1 MRKTIRSNHMRFQPF
16 FLCVVMLLPCLASP
30 SWMSDDPQA
39 VYKRAVEQYRAFH
52 YDSSAATVRTFLKT
66 HGNDTAAE
74 YLVPLLVESSL
85 RLNDF
90 ALTRRLFQI
99 YMKKFPL
106 SVFIPRLW
114 YDEGVSLVNERDNS
128 GALAAF
134 SHSLSGGV
142 NQSLDSL
149 IVGAVQKISDK
160 ALTADEI
167 DLLSV
172 QGDLH
177 PRIVEVMQYYELCK
191 LYESGQIMRA
201 RQKSELFL
209 KRYQHSP
216 FTSSVKDLNSKIN
229 ESQKGLVQIGL
240 LAPLSG
246 YDADIGRQVLQGAQ
260 LAFDQYTAANG
271 AKLRLI
277 ICDTR
282 GSGIE
287 TAKKTRELV
296 QENHVPI
303 ILGPV
308 LSQDAIVAAS
318 ILMDKDVVM
327 LSPTANDEGIA
338 ALGPNIFQ
346 MNVTLGTLG
355 AKIARYAM
363 DNCNIHDFAIISPS
377 SEYASALSSGFR
389 QEVEKS
395 GREIVDEQTYEEGTR
410 DFKLQYER
418 LEARLLQ
425 RKQQRT
431 AVEKS
436 LSGDMPPPA
445 QKSETKPPSDT
456 THEVGGLFIPAEA
469 EDVVMLAPQATFH
482 RLKTQLLGS
491 IGWQNS
497 RTIIDGKEYVS
508 GALFSTNLP
517 VSTAGDKEW
526 LDFKALYRSRWGAD
540 PDRPAALGYDAASL
554 IIRCLRDIGGSGSP
568 TSDQIS
574 QALAKIKGYKGA
586 SGLISFDP
594 SQRKNTEASI
604 IKIKDKQFIRV
615 Q

>member
-1 MRKTIRSNHMRFQPF
+1 
-16 FLCVVMLLPCLASP
+16 
-30 SWMSDDPQA
+30 
-39 VYKRAVEQYRAFH
+39 VEQYRVSH
-52 YDSSAATVRTFLKT
+52 YDSSAATVRTFLKS
-66 HGNDTAAE
+66 HGNDNASE
-74 YLVPLLVESSL
+74 YLVPLLIESSAHM
-85 RLNDF
+85 NDF
-90 ALTRRLFQI
+90 ALARRLFQI
-99 YMKKFPL
+99 YMKKFPS

-114 YDEGVSLVNERDNS
+114 YCEGVSLVNEKDY
-128 GALAAF
+128 GAALAAF

-142 NQSLDSL
+142 NETLDSL
-149 IVGAVQKISDK
+149 IIGATQKIGDK
-160 ALTADEI
+160 VLTADEI
-167 DLLSV
+167 DFHSA

-177 PRIVEVMQYYELCK
+177 PRIMEVLQYYEISK
-191 LYESGQIMRA
+191 LYESGQILRA
-201 RQKSELFL
+201 KQKAEAFL

-216 FTSSVKDLNSKIN
+216 FTSSVKDLNAKI
-229 ESQKGLVQIGL
+229 SDGQKGLVQIGI

-246 YDADIGRQVLQGAQ
+246 YDADIGRQVLQGVQIA
-260 LAFDQYTAANG
+260 LDQYMAGSG

-296 QENHVPI
+296 QEHHVPI

-318 ILMDKDVVM
+318 MLMDKDVVM
-327 LSPTANDEGIA
+327 LSPTANDDGIA
-338 ALGPNIFQ
+338 VLGPNIFQ

-363 DNCNIHDFAIISPS
+363 DNLNIRDFAIIAPS
-377 SEYASALSSGFR
+377 SEYAAALASGFR

-395 GREIVDEQTYEEGTR
+395 GREIVDEEMYENGTR
-410 DFKLQYER
+410 DFKLQYDR
-418 LEARLLQ
+418 LEAKLLQ
-425 RKQQRT
+425 RKQRRT

-436 LSGDMPPPA
+436 LSGDAQPA
-445 QKSETKPPSDT
+445 QKSETKPSADT
-456 THEVGGLFIPAEA
+456 TYEIGGLFIPAES
-469 EDVVMLAPQATFH
+469 EDVVMLAPQAAFH

-491 IGWQNS
+491 IGWHNP

-517 VSTAGDKEW
+517 ASPAGDKEW
-526 LDFKALYRSRWGAD
+526 LDFKAQYKSRWGAE

-554 IIRCLRDIGGSGSP
+554 ITRCLRDIGGGGAP
-568 TSDQIS
+568 TADQIS
-574 QALAKIKGYKGA
+574 QALVKIKGYKGA

-594 SQRKNTEASI
+594 SQRKNSEAAI
-604 IKIKDKQFIRV
+604 MKIKDKQFIRV